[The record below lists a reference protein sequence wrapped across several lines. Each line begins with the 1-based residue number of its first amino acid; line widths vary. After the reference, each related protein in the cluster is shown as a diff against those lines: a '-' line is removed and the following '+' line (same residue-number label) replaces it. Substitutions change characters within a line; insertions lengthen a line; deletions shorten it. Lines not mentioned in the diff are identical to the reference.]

1 MEEQKNDPARWE
13 SCCFAVDRDAVKFIT
28 QVIFG
33 VSVVA
38 FSMFQIVL
46 EAPNPEIYFSL
57 LSGTVGVFLPHP
69 EIKDQ

>member
-1 MEEQKNDPARWE
+1 MDERKDPARWE

-28 QVIFG
+28 QVMFG
-33 VSVVA
+33 VSVVV
-38 FSMFQIVL
+38 FSMFQIVM

>member
-1 MEEQKNDPARWE
+1 MEEQKDPARWE

-33 VSVVA
+33 ASVVV
-38 FSMFQIVL
+38 FSMFQIVM
-46 EAPNPEIYFSL
+46 EAPNREIYFSII
-57 LSGTVGVFLPHP
+57 SSTVGVFMPHP